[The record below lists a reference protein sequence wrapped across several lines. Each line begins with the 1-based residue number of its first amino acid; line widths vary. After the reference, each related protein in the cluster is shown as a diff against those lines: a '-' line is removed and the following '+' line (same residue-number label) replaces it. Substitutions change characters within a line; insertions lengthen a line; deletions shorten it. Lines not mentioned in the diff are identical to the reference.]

1 MRRWSASTF
10 SLFADVFGV
19 LFTLLILTSAVYW
32 FVQRPV
38 FLLKGVDVQVEGNKD
53 AINVKDVAQVLD
65 GHIHGNYFTADLSEI
80 ADQLKRIPWVRD
92 VSIGRVW
99 PNQLQ
104 ATLYLHRP
112 IAVWGDE
119 KLLAEDGTLFVAN
132 QEIAESKGALPKI
145 FGPVDRR
152 MEIYKQ
158 YQAFEDTCKKLGYD
172 VTSLTYSEYSGW
184 TLHFKRPE
192 GKVIKLVQQKRQRP
206 RRQIPVSISSA
217 CRGDFRANRRGT
229 DRIRCAL

>member
-99 PNQLQ
+99 PN
-104 ATLYLHRP
+104 R
-112 IAVWGDE
+112 
-119 KLLAEDGTLFVAN
+119 FSN
-132 QEIAESKGALPKI
+132 ALP
-145 FGPVDRR
+145 PPSDRR
-152 MEIYKQ
+152 LGRRKAARRGRHAVCRKPGNCGEQ
-158 YQAFEDTCKKLGYD
+158 RGASED
-172 VTSLTYSEYSGW
+172 
-184 TLHFKRPE
+184 F
-192 GKVIKLVQQKRQRP
+192 RP
-206 RRQIPVSISSA
+206 R
-217 CRGDFRANRRGT
+217 
-229 DRIRCAL
+229 

>member
-104 ATLYLHRP
+104 ADRKSTRLNSSHRS
-112 IAVWGDE
+112 
-119 KLLAEDGTLFVAN
+119 L
-132 QEIAESKGALPKI
+132 S
-145 FGPVDRR
+145 R
-152 MEIYKQ
+152 M
-158 YQAFEDTCKKLGYD
+158 
-172 VTSLTYSEYSGW
+172 
-184 TLHFKRPE
+184 P
-192 GKVIKLVQQKRQRP
+192 
-206 RRQIPVSISSA
+206 SSA
-217 CRGDFRANRRGT
+217 
-229 DRIRCAL
+229 

>member
-19 LFTLLILTSAVYW
+19 LFILLILTSAVYW

-80 ADQLKRIPWVRD
+80 ADQFKRIPWVRD

-104 ATLYLHRP
+104 ATLYLHHP
-112 IAVWGDE
+112 IAVWG
-119 KLLAEDGTLFVAN
+119 
-132 QEIAESKGALPKI
+132 
-145 FGPVDRR
+145 RR
-152 MEIYKQ
+152 K
-158 YQAFEDTCKKLGYD
+158 A
-172 VTSLTYSEYSGW
+172 
-184 TLHFKRPE
+184 
-192 GKVIKLVQQKRQRP
+192 
-206 RRQIPVSISSA
+206 A
-217 CRGDFRANRRGT
+217 RRG
-229 DRIRCAL
+229 RHALCREPGNCGEQRCASENLRTR